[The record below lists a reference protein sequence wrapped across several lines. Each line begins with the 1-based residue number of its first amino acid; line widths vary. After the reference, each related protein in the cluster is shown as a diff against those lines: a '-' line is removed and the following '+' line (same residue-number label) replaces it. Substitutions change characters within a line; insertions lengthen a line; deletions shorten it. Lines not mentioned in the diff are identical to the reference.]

1 MILWQH
7 CVLYTCRT
15 NPKKTPVPYRTM
27 RHLAQISITK
37 RCIVGYLS
45 NAVLD
50 LWDGSIIYVVADS
63 AGNPLPSRPYFI
75 SPLIGRVTRKVTST
89 MIVKI
94 EHFVSILSMWPYS
107 IGLSIVYWISTILQ
121 QKSWLQKRNGLCRT
135 YGHPRMFYPCPTHF
149 ITSGTPTSKNTVI
162 LLFIKS
168 TLVCWYICNI
178 HGFKKI
184 TNVTKQ
190 SIYLYWHQ

>member
-1 MILWQH
+1 MLS
-7 CVLYTCRT
+7 
-15 NPKKTPVPYRTM
+15 KKQAYLTASVGNDSLATLCAIYLSHKSHNAPVPYRTM
-27 RHLAQISITK
+27 HHLAQISITK

-63 AGNPLPSRPYFI
+63 AGDPLPSCPYLI
-75 SPLIGRVTRKVTST
+75 SPLIGIFLVTST

-107 IGLSIVYWISTILQ
+107 IGLSIVYWISTISQ

-135 YGHPRMFYPCPTHF
+135 YGHPRMFYPCTIHF

-168 TLVCWYICNI
+168 TFVC
-178 HGFKKI
+178 
-184 TNVTKQ
+184 
-190 SIYLYWHQ
+190 